1 MYNDR
6 VGIQEVL
13 HTLGVL
19 GELILVLLVPKVCT
33 LGKLSPF
40 LFT

>member
-1 MYNDR
+1 MYDDW

-13 HTLGVL
+13 HTLEVL

-33 LGKLSPF
+33 LGKLSLF